1 MAIQEISSPLTSNS
15 SAISLPGYNLTK
27 ADKGKG
33 GVSLGAS
40 SGARLKTSIS
50 SEYYSSQKY
59 AVEFTSKDGD
69 KVSFSY
75 ESVEYSKT
83 AMEINAKGS
92 KEDFEKLGAFVKDQ
106 LKKMSSEIVKNF
118 LKDAGIET
126 GSSDEVDG
134 ADDAAAIIPEYWN
147 AENTSQRVVDFAVS
161 FFDAFKGNG
170 DEFLSKIKAA
180 IEDGFSQA
188 KKAFGG
194 DFPDGISKL
203 ISDTHDLIMKK
214 LDSWAEK
221 TISVEEKPA
230 TEIAA

>member
-15 SAISLPGYNLTK
+15 SALSLPGYNLTK
-27 ADKGKG
+27 SDKDKG
-33 GVSLGAS
+33 GVSSGAS
-40 SGARLKTSIS
+40 SGARLKASIS

-75 ESVEYSKT
+75 ESVEYSKSS
-83 AMEINAKGS
+83 MEINAKGS
-92 KEDFEKLGAFVKDQ
+92 KEDIAKLATFVKDQ

-126 GSSDEVDG
+126 DSSDDVSG
-134 ADDAAAIIPEYWN
+134 ADTAATIPEYWN

-161 FFDAFKGNG
+161 FFDAFKGKG

-188 KKAFGG
+188 KKVFGG
-194 DFPDGISKL
+194 DFPDGVSKL

-221 TISVEEKPA
+221 TIPVENNSA

>member
-1 MAIQEISSPLTSNS
+1 MAIQELSSPLTSNS
-15 SAISLPGYNLTK
+15 SAISLPGYNLNK
-27 ADKGKG
+27 AGKDNS
-33 GVSLGAS
+33 GVSSGVA
-40 SGARLKTSIS
+40 SGARLKSSVS

-75 ESVEYSKT
+75 EAVEYSKT
-83 AMEINAKGS
+83 EMAIDAKGS
-92 KEDFEKLGAFVKDQ
+92 KEDIAKLSSFVKDQ

-126 GSSDEVDG
+126 ESSDDVSV
-134 ADDAAAIIPEYWN
+134 ADTAAVVPEYWN

-161 FFDAFKGNG
+161 FFDAFKGKG
-170 DEFLSKIKAA
+170 EEFLSKIKAA

-194 DFPDGISKL
+194 DYSSGVSKL

-221 TISVEEKPA
+221 SIPVESQPA
-230 TEIAA
+230 DKIAA